1 MTEHESAILKYAQ
14 TIPRTPA
21 ADVADYIDDLQFPSH
36 VGERYDSF
44 GLYYGCLPLFYPI
57 YGTYMWHHNKVMRLW
72 YLAQCPAGL
81 AGITEEGFDQTYTN
95 WAGGTIRVQNL
106 GGRRIRIE
114 SKGFTLND
122 PLMLTAVLAIA
133 FGGGDEEDLLYKS
146 VLARCTRRIRDDPD
160 SPDGYKL
167 PDKASAPAFRAL
179 AHQHGLS
186 AKQAEA
192 MFADMEASDARMSG
206 ERETRN
212 GARKAETEQ
221 KLRGEWGDQ
230 YDANKEIVKRG
241 TEDHVPELNKIM
253 EQLGL
258 DQHPEWQKMLY
269 GVGRHSQEGTMHTGT
284 GAVTGPADKAG
295 FRAERV
301 KLESQLSDMKK
312 QPGFD
317 PINTGYR
324 QLMSERDGMLRKEA
338 EAHIADQAKAGVTP

>member
-1 MTEHESAILKYAQ
+1 MT
-14 TIPRTPA
+14 
-21 ADVADYIDDLQFPSH
+21 
-36 VGERYDSF
+36 DS
-44 GLYYGCLPLFYPI
+44 
-57 YGTYMWHHNKVMRLW
+57 T
-72 YLAQCPAGL
+72 
-81 AGITEEGFDQTYTN
+81 
-95 WAGGTIRVQNL
+95 AGGDGGGGVDFLTSLPAEMQSDGVLKPFAGPDGGAKLAKSYSELQRTFHSRSMADMEPPQDDA
-106 GGRRIRIE
+106 GRR
-114 SKGFTLND
+114 
-122 PLMLTAVLAIA
+122 AVLSKLGHAA
-133 FGGGDEEDLLYKS
+133 
-146 VLARCTRRIRDDPD
+146 PD